1 MTVNGVTVL
10 HVGRVEQVGKDVAKA
25 KGGKGRIGTSAA
37 WRSLEHLV
45 EDVGE
50 VVDVLVLGL
59 RAIGVAGSQTGSGR
73 VLEIGTATGEDSYV
87 RLAIGGLWRAL
98 LCLYGASQELTEHSK
113 YVWSLGMYVLGRRIG
128 ITRVV
133 GEGMAE
139 AHVDAALGIDLVAV
153 VVVKVALFGV
163 GGVDGSVG
171 PGIVAGE
178 RVRRV
183 CFFVVRVSR
192 VVLCLNLE
200 VAVSKRRLPS
210 VCLGTAYYLSK
221 VRMTVRAC
229 QTAFVSE
236 PFVFAHMAKDQ
247 VSLAF
252 HCRRLRVLMRAERVS
267 SRGD

>member
-163 GGVDGSVG
+163 GGVNGSIG

-221 VRMTVRAC
+221 VRMTVRAR

-267 SRGD
+267 SMGE

>member
-163 GGVDGSVG
+163 GGVNGSIG

-267 SRGD
+267 SMGD